1 VAHHASIHPASTRAV
16 PRACSAARSCL
27 YAGKSSLL
35 RALSGEHEILVED
48 RLFATLDTLTRVVD
62 IGEGYRARVTD
73 TVGFIRKLPHQ
84 LVASFRATLEEAALT
99 TKIKAKMA
107 LDDVVKARSID
118 VTTRGTTVTLSG
130 VVESKAEHD
139 RALAL
144 ARETEGVKDV
154 IDNMK
159 MLQPVG

>member
-1 VAHHASIHPASTRAV
+1 MSILRLLLAVVLIVIVGAFVMGYLSNRNSQAISLPDRTQSSETVERA
-16 PRACSAARSCL
+16 REGAAQ
-27 YAGKSSLL
+27 
-35 RALSGEHEILVED
+35 
-48 RLFATLDTLTRVVD
+48 
-62 IGEGYRARVTD
+62 IGEKAGEAAT
-73 TVGFIRKLPHQ
+73 TV
-84 LVASFRATLEEAALT
+84 SATLEEAALT

-118 VTTRGTTVTLSG
+118 VTTRGTTVTLTG

-139 RALAL
+139 RAMAL
-144 ARETEGVKDV
+144 ARDTAGVTDV

>member
-1 VAHHASIHPASTRAV
+1 MIRQTEDAMSILRLLLAVVLIVVLGAFVMGYLSSRRGQQAISLPDRAETSDSVARARESAAQIGEKAGVAAST
-16 PRACSAARSCL
+16 
-27 YAGKSSLL
+27 
-35 RALSGEHEILVED
+35 
-48 RLFATLDTLTRVVD
+48 
-62 IGEGYRARVTD
+62 
-73 TVGFIRKLPHQ
+73 VG
-84 LVASFRATLEEAALT
+84 ASLEEAALT

-107 LDDVVKARSID
+107 LDDMVKARAID

-130 VVESKAEHD
+130 IVESRAEHD

-144 ARETEGVKDV
+144 ARETDGVTDV

>member
-1 VAHHASIHPASTRAV
+1 
-16 PRACSAARSCL
+16 
-27 YAGKSSLL
+27 
-35 RALSGEHEILVED
+35 
-48 RLFATLDTLTRVVD
+48 
-62 IGEGYRARVTD
+62 
-73 TVGFIRKLPHQ
+73 
-84 LVASFRATLEEAALT
+84 
-99 TKIKAKMA
+99 
-107 LDDVVKARSID
+107 